1 MPDKCV
7 ANEIRHK
14 KPAKNAEL
22 QKIYKLGVILQ
33 FIRSTLFNLFMLAIG
48 VIVGMS
54 FTLMNIQKAWKERYN
69 SDSLIKLEHVL
80 RKHNVDI
87 TEINHIMFEMRNK
100 RIEFSIGECSNKSCP
115 NQKNNDSY

>member
-1 MPDKCV
+1 M
-7 ANEIRHK
+7 
-14 KPAKNAEL
+14 
-22 QKIYKLGVILQ
+22 GVFLQ

-48 VIVGMS
+48 VIIGMS

-87 TEINHIMFEMRNK
+87 TELKLAITEDDCYSDFRQH
-100 RIEFSIGECSNKSCP
+100 
-115 NQKNNDSY
+115 